1 MTPPPSTDRILLAA
15 LLLPGPRGEA
25 VRDAAVVVR
34 DGLVAD
40 AGPREEVLARADD
53 RAPVL
58 DFATRTL
65 LPGLV
70 DSHVHLVF
78 DASPEPVAAL
88 RAADDHSVLLA
99 AAGRARALLDAGVT
113 TVRDL
118 GDRSFLTLAL
128 RDAVADGTLAGPRI
142 LTAGPPLTI
151 TGGHCWFLGGEAD
164 GEDGV
169 RRAARARLRAGTDW
183 IKVMATGGTFTPGGP
198 PPWRSQ
204 YGLPELTAAADEAH
218 RFGRRAA
225 AHVHGTAG
233 IEDAVAAGFDTL
245 EHCSFSTGAGV
256 ATDRDAARRLA
267 DRLAER
273 DIAVCPTLSGGLR
286 DKLPDLGEELVW
298 RVLDQV
304 GLLHRHGVRVIA
316 GTDAGMPGSDFG
328 RFAEG
333 LEWFAEAGLSTAEVL
348 ESATVGAAHALGLA
362 DRTGR
367 IAPGLDA
374 DLLVVDDDPRTSLHT
389 LRRPHAVFARG
400 RLHVPHDSAE
410 GSLR

>member
-1 MTPPPSTDRILLAA
+1 MTTPPATDRVLLAA

-25 VRDAAVVVR
+25 VPDAAVVVR
-34 DGLVAD
+34 DGLIAD
-40 AGPREEVLARADD
+40 AGPREQVLARTDP
-53 RAPVL
+53 RTPVL
-58 DFATRTL
+58 DLAGRTL
-65 LPGLV
+65 LPGFI
-70 DSHVHLVF
+70 DAHAHLVF

-88 RAADDHSVLLA
+88 RAADDRSVLLA
-99 AAGRARALLDAGVT
+99 MAGRARALLDAGVT

-118 GDRSFLTLAL
+118 GDRSYLSLAL
-128 RDAVADGTLAGPRI
+128 RDAVADSTLAGPRI

-164 GEDGV
+164 GEEEV

-204 YGLPELTAAADEAH
+204 YGLPELTAAAEEAH

-267 DRLAER
+267 DRLAAR
-273 DIAVCPTLSGGLR
+273 DTAVCPTLSGGLR
-286 DKLPDLGEELVW
+286 DKLPDLGEGLVQ
-298 RVLDQV
+298 RVLDQI

-316 GTDAGMPGSDFG
+316 GTDAGMPGSGFG

-333 LEWFAEAGLSTAEVL
+333 LDWFAEAGLSTAEVL
-348 ESATVGAAHALGLA
+348 ESATTGAAHALGLA

-374 DLLVVDDDPRTSLHT
+374 DLLVVDDDPRTSPAT
-389 LRRPHAVFARG
+389 LRTPHAVFARG
-400 RLHVPHDSAE
+400 RLHRPHDSVE

>member
-1 MTPPPSTDRILLAA
+1 M
-15 LLLPGPRGEA
+15 PGFI
-25 VRDAAVVVR
+25 DAHA
-34 DGLVAD
+34 
-40 AGPREEVLARADD
+40 
-53 RAPVL
+53 
-58 DFATRTL
+58 
-65 LPGLV
+65 
-70 DSHVHLVF
+70 HLVF

-88 RAADDHSVLLA
+88 RAADDRSVLLA
-99 AAGRARALLDAGVT
+99 MAGRAGALLDAGVT

-118 GDRSFLTLAL
+118 GDRSYLSLAL

-164 GEDGV
+164 GEEEV

-204 YGLPELTAAADEAH
+204 YGLPELTAAAEEAH

-267 DRLAER
+267 DRLAAR
-273 DIAVCPTLSGGLR
+273 DTAVCPTLSGGLR
-286 DKLPDLGEELVW
+286 DKLPDLGEELVQ
-298 RVLDQV
+298 RVLDQI
-304 GLLHRHGVRVIA
+304 GLLHRHRVRVIA
-316 GTDAGMPGSDFG
+316 GTDAGMPGSGFG

-333 LEWFAEAGLSTAEVL
+333 LDWFAEAGLSTAEVL
-348 ESATVGAAHALGLA
+348 ESATTGAAHALGLA

-374 DLLVVDDDPRTSLHT
+374 DLLVVDDDPRTSPAT
-389 LRRPHAVFARG
+389 LRTPHAVFARG
-400 RLHVPHDSAE
+400 LLHRPHDSVE